1 MLLIQRYDNFI
12 RTSMAYKELAKLV
25 PKAKRNA
32 FAERLTDILLESG
45 KGAVRPQ
52 LAKIILHYW
61 QRDQLGSQV
70 GLTHLIEAMAGAEPE
85 KLALVL
91 DEFNLSN
98 LAKEFSPIWDKTF

>member
-1 MLLIQRYDNFI
+1 MTYYI
-12 RTSMAYKELAKLV
+12 RTKMEYRELAKLI
-25 PKAKRNA
+25 PKSKRSA
-32 FAERLTDILLESG
+32 FADRLTDILLESG
-45 KGAVRPQ
+45 KGAVPPY

-70 GLTHLIEAMAGAEPE
+70 GLTHLIEAMAIAEPE

-91 DEFNLSN
+91 DEFSLKD